1 MLEYYYNSIPVG
13 KENAVTYPK
22 LMVMWNMSER
32 TVRRKLHEL
41 SYLDTGDNFVI
52 IRSSHSKGFYKTDDI
67 KEIKAYKKE
76 CMAKAKSNFAPLAK
90 INRILRNDTEALQ
103 TSIFNNLRVV
113 RNEKGLQQKDVVK
126 LMKQYDKSFDVPM
139 LSKFE
144 NGFCLPTPY
153 QLTKLA
159 EIYGCNP
166 SDLILIDNSV
176 LDIYA

>member
-13 KENAVTYPK
+13 RENAVSYPTLCEK
-22 LMVMWNMSER
+22 WGMSER
-32 TVRRKLHEL
+32 AVRRKLHEL

-52 IRSSHSKGFYKTDDI
+52 IRSGHGKGFYKTDDI
-67 KEIKAYKKE
+67 NEIKVYKKE
-76 CMAKAKSNFAPLAK
+76 IMAKAKSNFAPLGK
-90 INRILRNDTEALQ
+90 INRILNSDTEALQ
-103 TSIFNNLRVV
+103 TSIFNNMKAIRLE
-113 RNEKGLQQKDVVK
+113 RNLYQQDVVEYMRK
-126 LMKQYDKSFDVPM
+126 FDLSFDTPM

-153 QLTKLA
+153 QLMKLA
-159 EIYGCNP
+159 ELYKCNP

>member
-13 KENAVTYPK
+13 KENAVTYPE
-22 LMVMWNMSER
+22 LMKAWNMRER
-32 TVRRKLHEL
+32 QVRQKLHDL
-41 SYLDTGDNFVI
+41 SLLDTGDNYII
-52 IRSSHSKGFYKTDDI
+52 IRSSHGKGFYKTDDI
-67 KEIKAYKKE
+67 NEIKAFKKE
-76 CMAKAKSNFAPLAK
+76 CMAKAKSNFAPLKK

-113 RNEKGLQQKDVVK
+113 RDEKGLQQKDVVN
-126 LMKQYDKSFDVPM
+126 LMKQYDQSFDVPT
-139 LSKFE
+139 LSKYE
-144 NGFCLPTPY
+144 NSFCLPTPY